1 MLTKIA
7 KTAYIST
14 VKVGIEVLSVTTLL
28 RRRNVETMNT
38 IGIIVVAI
46 LVVIVTVVTTQWD
59 KEAQLRKFYEKYFLD
74 IEEGKDK
81 LANENEELQKEQ
93 AKLVQQLS
101 RTKNDI
107 KVVED
112 TYKDRIYSLE
122 ARLLKYQRENDKLA
136 SEIIEAHYQ
145 KKLKNGE
152 LEFREPVEVQND
164 EEQEQD

>member
-1 MLTKIA
+1 
-7 KTAYIST
+7 
-14 VKVGIEVLSVTTLL
+14 
-28 RRRNVETMNT
+28 MNT

-122 ARLLKYQRENDKLA
+122 AK
-136 SEIIEAHYQ
+136 
-145 KKLKNGE
+145 
-152 LEFREPVEVQND
+152 
-164 EEQEQD
+164 

>member
-1 MLTKIA
+1 MMILLIIIA
-7 KTAYIST
+7 
-14 VKVGIEVLSVTTLL
+14 
-28 RRRNVETMNT
+28 
-38 IGIIVVAI
+38 II
-46 LVVIVTVVTTQWD
+46 TSQWD
-59 KEAQLRKFYEKYFLD
+59 KEVQIRKMYDKYFFD
-74 IEEGKDK
+74 VTEGKKK
-81 LANENEELQKEQ
+81 LANENEELQKE
-93 AKLVQQLS
+93 KLELAQQLS

-122 ARLLKYQRENDKLA
+122 AKLLKYQRENDKLA

-145 KKLKNGE
+145 KQLKNGE

>member
-1 MLTKIA
+1 
-7 KTAYIST
+7 
-14 VKVGIEVLSVTTLL
+14 
-28 RRRNVETMNT
+28 MNT

-46 LVVIVTVVTTQWD
+46 LVVIVAVVTTQWD

-93 AKLVQQLS
+93 TKLVQQLS
-101 RTKNDI
+101 SAKNDI

-122 ARLLKYQRENDKLA
+122 AKLLKYQRENDKLA
-136 SEIIEAHYQ
+136 SEIIETRYRKQ
-145 KKLKNGE
+145 LDNGE
-152 LEFREPVEVQND
+152 LEFREPVEVRND

>member
-74 IEEGKDK
+74 IEE
-81 LANENEELQKEQ
+81 LQKEQ

-122 ARLLKYQRENDKLA
+122 AKLLKYQRENDKLA

>member
-1 MLTKIA
+1 MKINA
-7 KTAYIST
+7 K
-14 VKVGIEVLSVTTLL
+14 VLSETTLL

-122 ARLLKYQRENDKLA
+122 AKLLKYQRENDKLA

-145 KKLKNGE
+145 KKLNGE